1 MGSWKTIDMRT
12 LRNWLRVLSAA
23 PTISLPANMIDPDGR
38 TSSGK
43 SPMIASAVNDFPDP
57 DSPMSPSLAP
67 GSRLKLRESTNRRSF
82 AAAFAERGVV
92 NDRSLTR
99 KIADDDSFAADSS
112 AVSRDASSDFGPC
125 SGSS

>member
-1 MGSWKTIDMRT
+1 MRT

-38 TSSGK
+38 TSPGK

-67 GSRLKLRESTNRRSF
+67 GSRLKLSESTNRRSL
-82 AAAFAERGVV
+82 AATSAEGGVV
-92 NDRSLTR
+92 NDRFLTC
-99 KIADDDSFAADSS
+99 KIADDDSSAAGS
-112 AVSRDASSDFGPC
+112 ADNFSGDSSDFGSR